1 MKVLIRDSMKD
12 VPLNGKP
19 GLRTPIVGIVVEKEL
34 NSNLPEK
41 FIDPNPDEWG
51 EALKKNEIILKVPM
65 DQWKGELINEYVLE
79 FMKREGIV

>member
-12 VPLNGKP
+12 VPLIGKP

-34 NSNLPEK
+34 NPNLPEK
-41 FIDPNPDEWG
+41 FIDPNPDKWD

-65 DQWKGELINEYVLE
+65 DQWKGEPINEYVLE